1 MGTAH
6 EDWVPKFPICSSG
19 AWWLTAFDIYN
30 TEKCYVQQCVV
41 DTMFYFRLF
50 PGREVRMPVQ
60 QPGYKLRFVF
70 PQQVLSPERRLHA
83 PWVRCAWAV
92 GALPSSKLPVVIEPQ
107 QCRRVILAVALIN
120 MCSCRIYRA
129 KDSLIGHVITEYYGS
144 GIVTIVSD
152 RAIHLPVYFL
162 YITSFKQKK
171 KKSNA
176 DHVLSTRCKF
186 CVLLNVSTTTIV

>member
-1 MGTAH
+1 M
-6 EDWVPKFPICSSG
+6 CSSG
-19 AWWLTAFDIYN
+19 H
-30 TEKCYVQQCVV
+30 EV
-41 DTMFYFRLF
+41 LF
-50 PGREVRMPVQ
+50 LLVSPGREVCVPVQ

-120 MCSCRIYRA
+120 MCSCCIYQA
-129 KDSLIGHVITEYYGS
+129 KDSLIGHVLSEYCGLC
-144 GIVTIVSD
+144 IVNIVSH

-162 YITSFKQKK
+162 YITSFKQKQRK
-171 KKSNA
+171 A
-176 DHVLSTRCKF
+176 MPI
-186 CVLLNVSTTTIV
+186 VS